1 MRFVGSLVCVSVL
14 VLGTS
19 LRAEWTS
26 GPADLTLF
34 LQNATNAAH
43 ITAAIAIANEIGCDN
58 PLEFRQYPGWA
69 DNSESVVLDVSC
81 VNAYDAFGVQLLFIV
96 NEHGL
101 WFHSIGTIP

>member
-1 MRFVGSLVCVSVL
+1 MRSIGSLVCVSVL

-34 LQNATNAAH
+34 LQDAENAAH

-58 PLEFRQYPGWA
+58 PLEFRQSPGWL
-69 DNSESVVLDVSC
+69 DDVESVELRVSC
-81 VNAYDAFGVQLLFIV
+81 VNAYDAFAVQLLFIG
-96 NEHGL
+96 NEHGFS
-101 WFHSIGTIP
+101 FHSIGTMP